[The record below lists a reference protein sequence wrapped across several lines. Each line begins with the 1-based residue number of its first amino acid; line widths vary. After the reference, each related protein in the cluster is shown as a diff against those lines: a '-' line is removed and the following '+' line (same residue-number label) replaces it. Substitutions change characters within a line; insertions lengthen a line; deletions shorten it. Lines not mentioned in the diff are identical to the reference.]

1 MAKCNKCGKMAGIPS
16 SIPMRDMRKGT
27 SRTVQTD
34 AGLLGTRA
42 TLKDQRGMNQ
52 QNLSVKNPLNG
63 KK

>member
-1 MAKCNKCGKMAGIPS
+1 MAKCNKCGKMAGIPG

-34 AGLLGTRA
+34 AGLLGNRA

>member
-1 MAKCNKCGKMAGIPS
+1 MAGIPS
-16 SIPMRDMRKGT
+16 SIPMRDMREGT

-34 AGLLGTRA
+34 AGLLGNRA

>member
-34 AGLLGTRA
+34 AGLLGNRA

>member
-16 SIPMRDMRKGT
+16 SIPMHDMRKGT

-34 AGLLGTRA
+34 AGLLGNRA

>member
-1 MAKCNKCGKMAGIPS
+1 MAKCNKCGKMTGIPS

-34 AGLLGTRA
+34 AGLLGNRA

>member
-16 SIPMRDMRKGT
+16 SIPLRDMRKGT

-34 AGLLGTRA
+34 AGLLGNRA

-52 QNLSVKNPLNG
+52 QNLSVKDPLNG